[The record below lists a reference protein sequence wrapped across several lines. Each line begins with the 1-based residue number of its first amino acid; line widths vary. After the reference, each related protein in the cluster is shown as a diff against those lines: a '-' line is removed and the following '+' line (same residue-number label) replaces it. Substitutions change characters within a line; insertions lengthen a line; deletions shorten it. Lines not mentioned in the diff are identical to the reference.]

1 MKLTLIAA
9 AGVLAALIVTPAHA
23 GEMTSMKEGDPMKPG
38 HPATSIPKIDQSEEM
53 KRAEAN
59 FKTAKAAC
67 SSQSGSAKES
77 CVEEAKKT
85 YETAEHDT
93 QGAHSSSNERTA
105 PIERAAR
112 NGSEAEAKC
121 GEMSAD
127 AAEGC
132 MQEAIY
138 KRQ

>member
-77 CVEEAKKT
+77 CVAEAKKT
-85 YETAEHDT
+85 YETAEHD
-93 QGAHSSSNERTA
+93 AHRSSNERTD
-105 PIERAAR
+105 PIEGAAR
-112 NGSEAEAKC
+112 NGGEAEAKC